1 MFISNQNPIDDY
13 KDFAMNYLGIDL
25 EDYVEL
31 IGDYQIK
38 DEEFDYS
45 LSV

>member
-1 MFISNQNPIDDY
+1 MVIKNQNTVDVY
-13 KDFAMNYLGIDL
+13 GEFALNYLGIDL

-31 IGDYQIK
+31 ISDYQIK

>member
-1 MFISNQNPIDDY
+1 
-13 KDFAMNYLGIDL
+13 MNYLGIDL

-31 IGDYQIK
+31 IGDYEVK
-38 DEEFDYS
+38 NEELDYS

>member
-1 MFISNQNPIDDY
+1 MVIKNQILIDTY
-13 KDFAMNYLGIDL
+13 GEFALNYLGIDL
-25 EDYVEL
+25 EDYIEL
-31 IGDYQIK
+31 ISDNQIE

>member
-1 MFISNQNPIDDY
+1 
-13 KDFAMNYLGIDL
+13 MNYLGIDL